1 MGGGE
6 EKGGRTGKNVEK
18 GIFFFFLK
26 RQKFC
31 YLCWGVCVVAGGDAW
46 RKVLW
51 TWRGSEGANGMQ
63 WLEMVTDES
72 GPLFG
77 LREEMMTMVMMTTM
91 MMKTVTVVVSLVTMM
106 LRRETGKRDKM
117 TKAGIDSAAANV
129 AIVFVGRIMGEEGEA
144 MVVVDALSIQSHKR
158 VWLLDYSC
166 CYYYYYYLQKG
177 RCRKATVMNMAG
189 CGCI

>member
-1 MGGGE
+1 M
-6 EKGGRTGKNVEK
+6 
-18 GIFFFFLK
+18 
-26 RQKFC
+26 
-31 YLCWGVCVVAGGDAW
+31 VAGGDAW

-77 LREEMMTMVMMTTM
+77 LREEMTTMVMMTTM

-117 TKAGIDSAAANV
+117 TKAGIDSAAAKV
-129 AIVFVGRIMGEEGEA
+129 AIVFVVVGRIMGAEGEA
-144 MVVVDALSIQSHKR
+144 MVVVFVDALSIQSHKR

-166 CYYYYYYLQKG
+166 CYYYYYYYLQKG